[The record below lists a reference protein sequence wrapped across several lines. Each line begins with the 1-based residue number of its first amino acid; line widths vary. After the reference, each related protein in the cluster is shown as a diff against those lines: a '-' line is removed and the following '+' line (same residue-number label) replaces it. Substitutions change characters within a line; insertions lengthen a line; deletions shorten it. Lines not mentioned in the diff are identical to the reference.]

1 MLKPCIWRRD
11 ASANVPSV
19 VQKGPHFCGFSSE
32 TTHHVDQCPTPPG
45 MHFFPGVKGVGWGRD
60 AARRLGPGTHTH
72 SPTPIFPT
80 CSWAPLSAWS
90 RWDGV
95 AGGRM
100 LCHQPTFS
108 ICFKA
113 AHREDSNAEK
123 QEQCLTNPIGA
134 QTGFT
139 FFFSRVNTNIIAF
152 SSLQVLTGSCH
163 SSYSLWA
170 HTSLE
175 GKEGTRA
182 PAGSICQARVS
193 PGRTTYLFPFSFRK
207 IFNYYPIRVKF

>member
-163 SSYSLWA
+163 IVAILSGPTLPWRGKRGLGLLQAPSARLGSHQGEQPIFSLF
-170 HTSLE
+170 LFE
-175 GKEGTRA
+175 K
-182 PAGSICQARVS
+182 
-193 PGRTTYLFPFSFRK
+193 YLIIIP
-207 IFNYYPIRVKF
+207 

>member
-1 MLKPCIWRRD
+1 MQRSLPWCRK
-11 ASANVPSV
+11 
-19 VQKGPHFCGFSSE
+19 E
-32 TTHHVDQCPTPPG
+32 
-45 MHFFPGVKGVGWGRD
+45 
-60 AARRLGPGTHTH
+60 
-72 SPTPIFPT
+72 PIFVASLLRPPT
-80 CSWAPLSAWS
+80 TWTSAPLLPGCTSSLESQGSGGGGMLPGDWALAPTLTHQHPSFPPAAGPLCLLWS

-100 LCHQPTFS
+100 LCYQPTFS

-113 AHREDSNAEK
+113 AHWEDSNAEK

-163 SSYSLWA
+163 IVTVLSGPTLPWRGQRGLGLLQAPSARLGSHQGEQPIFSLFL
-170 HTSLE
+170 SE
-175 GKEGTRA
+175 K
-182 PAGSICQARVS
+182 
-193 PGRTTYLFPFSFRK
+193 YLIIIP
-207 IFNYYPIRVKF
+207 